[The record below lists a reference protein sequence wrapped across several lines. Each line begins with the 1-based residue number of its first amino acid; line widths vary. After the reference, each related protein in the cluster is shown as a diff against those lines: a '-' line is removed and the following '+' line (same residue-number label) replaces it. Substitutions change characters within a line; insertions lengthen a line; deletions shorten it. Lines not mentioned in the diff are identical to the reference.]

1 MTANEMIG
9 EWPVWGRRFRN
20 SNVAWQS
27 GAVAR
32 PVAVINSPW
41 PGLGFPRW
49 R

>member
-27 GAVAR
+27 CGASRLASKPTVKIER
-32 PVAVINSPW
+32 RV
-41 PGLGFPRW
+41 PRKF
-49 R
+49 